1 MKNMRKELDL
11 QDISWS
17 RILKVMRGDMYLTEP
32 GEITA
37 RINMFRSLPKHMQ
50 NLDNPNTMKLSFM
63 KELLQVFPDKKVLK
77 SVMDKAFSFA
87 VPLGVSGAAV
97 SMS

>member
-1 MKNMRKELDL
+1 
-11 QDISWS
+11 
-17 RILKVMRGDMYLTEP
+17 
-32 GEITA
+32 
-37 RINMFRSLPKHMQ
+37 
-50 NLDNPNTMKLSFM
+50 M
-63 KELLQVFPDKKVLK
+63 KELSQVFPDKKVLK